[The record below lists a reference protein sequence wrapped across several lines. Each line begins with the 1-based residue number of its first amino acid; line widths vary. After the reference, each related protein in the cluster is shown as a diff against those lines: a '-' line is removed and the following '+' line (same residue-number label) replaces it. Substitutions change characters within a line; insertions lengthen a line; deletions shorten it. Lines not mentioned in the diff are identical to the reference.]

1 MAFFIIASLKKKK
14 KEKVFAV
21 NLESVHCVLL
31 EENLGIYLALF
42 KLLKW
47 RKMINSSGDKI
58 IES

>member
-1 MAFFIIASLKKKK
+1 M
-14 KEKVFAV
+14 
-21 NLESVHCVLL
+21 NLESVHCILL

-58 IES
+58 QY